1 MELGR
6 IGVWRSKSH
15 GAGDLEQL
23 EALGYGTFWIGG
35 SPSLEEARP
44 YLEASSSITV
54 ATGILNLWQHTPEAV
69 AAAQQQLVADF
80 PDRFLLGIGVGHPE
94 ATSDYTRPL
103 KAMREFFDGMNL
115 PKEQLVAAALGPKM
129 LDLAAERSRG
139 THPYFI
145 TPEHTKFARERLGAG
160 VLVAPEVAVV
170 VEADPETARRHAR
183 AYAKMYLGLTNYTAN
198 LLKFG
203 FTEQDIADGG
213 SDRLIDAVI
222 PHGNAEQ
229 VAEAIRAH
237 FEAGAD
243 HVCVQPLGHGPL
255 PTRDYEEL
263 AKALE
268 L

>member
-6 IGVWRSKSH
+6 IGVWRSNRH
-15 GAGDLEQL
+15 GASDLKQL
-23 EALGYGTFWIGG
+23 EALGYTAFWIGG
-35 SPSLEEARP
+35 SPSVEDARP
-44 YLEASSSITV
+44 YLEAADSIKV
-54 ATGILNLWQHTPEAV
+54 ATGILNIWQHRPEDV
-69 AAAQQQLVADF
+69 AAAQKQLVADF

-115 PKEQLVAAALGPKM
+115 PKEQLAAAALGPKM
-129 LDLAAERSRG
+129 LDLSAERSLG

-145 TPEHTKFARERLGAG
+145 TPDHTRFARERLGAG

-170 VEADPETARRHAR
+170 VEPDPETARALAR
-183 AYAKMYLGLTNYTAN
+183 EYAHMYLGLQNYTSN

-222 PHGNAEQ
+222 PHGSAEQ
-229 VAEAIRAH
+229 IAEAVQAH

-243 HVCVQPLGHGPL
+243 HVCLQPLGHGAQPAQ
-255 PTRDYEEL
+255 DYEQL
-263 AKALE
+263 ANAL

>member
-6 IGVWRSKSH
+6 IGVWRSKRH
-15 GAGDLEQL
+15 GASDLAQI
-23 EALGYGTFWIGG
+23 EALGYGAFWIGG
-35 SPSLEEARP
+35 SPSVEEARP

-54 ATGILNLWQHTPEAV
+54 ATGILNVWQHQPEDV
-69 AAAQQQLVADF
+69 AAAHKRLLADF
-80 PDRFLLGIGVGHPE
+80 PDRFLLGIGIGHPE
-94 ATSDYTRPL
+94 ATSDYSRPL
-103 KAMREFFDGMNL
+103 KTMREFFDGLDL

-129 LDLAAERSRG
+129 LDLAAERSLG

-145 TPEHTKFARERLGAG
+145 TPDHTRFARERVGEG

-170 VEADPETARRHAR
+170 VEEDPETARKHAR
-183 AYAKMYLGLTNYTAN
+183 EFAKLYLGLQNYTNN

-222 PHGNAEQ
+222 PHGSAEQ
-229 VAEAIRAH
+229 IAEAIRAH

-243 HVCVQPLGHGPL
+243 HVCVQVLGHGPQ
-255 PTRDYEEL
+255 PARDYEVL
-263 AKALE
+263 AKAL